1 MPITTEQAEWF
12 GDSFSRLVANVEQA
26 IVGKTEVV
34 RLALTCLLT
43 DGHLLLEDVPG
54 TGKTMLAKA
63 IANTVQGS
71 NGRIQFTPDLLPSD
85 VIGGTVYDQ
94 KTGEFELRKGPVFA
108 TILLA
113 DEINRASPKT
123 QSALLEV
130 MEEGQVTI
138 DGVTHP
144 VGPPFMVIAT
154 QNPIE
159 QAGTY
164 RLPEAQLDR
173 FMMRTSLGYPDQA
186 TTAQLLAEASHKNR
200 SDVVGP
206 LIAGQAVADMTRL
219 AGNVYADPS
228 VLLYLSQL
236 VDATRRAPGVMLGV
250 SVRGAMAYARA
261 AKTWAASV
269 GRNFVLP
276 DDIKELAVPILSHR
290 IVLDPEA
297 EFNGATVSSV
307 INRIL
312 DEVAPPNDRVGS
324 EQPEPAVVP

>member
-1 MPITTEQAEWF
+1 MAITNEQAEWF

-26 IVGKTEVV
+26 LAGKTKVV

-43 DGHLLLEDVPG
+43 EGHLLLEDVPG
-54 TGKTMLAKA
+54 TGKTMLAKS
-63 IANTVQGS
+63 IANTVQGTS
-71 NGRIQFTPDLLPSD
+71 SRIQFTPDLLPSD
-85 VIGGTVYDQ
+85 VVGGMVYDQ
-94 KTGEFELRKGPVFA
+94 RTGAFELRKGPVFS

-138 DGVTHP
+138 DGVTHK

-173 FMMRTSLGYPDQA
+173 FLMRTSVGYPDAA
-186 TTAQLLAEASHKNR
+186 TTLRLLEEASIRNR
-200 SDVVGP
+200 SDSVGA
-206 LIAGQAVADMTRL
+206 LIAGQAVADMSKLAANVHVEVAILDYVSRL
-219 AGNVYADPS
+219 VE
-228 VLLYLSQL
+228 
-236 VDATRRAPGVMLGV
+236 ATRRAQGVVLGV
-250 SVRGAMAYARA
+250 SVRGAMAYVRA
-261 AKTWAASV
+261 AKTWAVSA

-276 DDIKELAVPILSHR
+276 DDVKELAVPVLAHR
-290 IVLDPEA
+290 IMLDPEA
-297 EFNGATVSSV
+297 EFNGATVPGV

-312 DEVAPPNDRVGS
+312 DEVEPPLDRGA
-324 EQPEPAVVP
+324 EPDLATTTID